1 LKGVFKVIIKILGTG
16 CSKCQALEKETINA
30 LAELNISADV
40 QKVTKMDEI
49 MQYDVMMT
57 PALVIN
63 DKVKSAGKVL
73 QVDQIKELIQ
83 QEV

>member
-1 LKGVFKVIIKILGTG
+1 MIIKILGTG
-16 CSKCQALEKETINA
+16 CSKCQALEKDTINA
-30 LAELNISADV
+30 LAELNVAADV

-49 MQYDVMMT
+49 MKYDVMLT

-63 DKVKSAGKVL
+63 DKVKASGKVL
-73 QVDQIKELIQ
+73 KIEEIKELIQ

>member
-1 LKGVFKVIIKILGTG
+1 MKIKILGTG

-30 LAELNISADV
+30 LAELNVAANV
-40 QKVTKMDEI
+40 QKITKMDEI

-63 DKVKSAGKVL
+63 DQVKSAGKVL
-73 QVDQIKELIQ
+73 KPEEIRALIKQEL
-83 QEV
+83 ES

>member
-1 LKGVFKVIIKILGTG
+1 MIIKILGTG
-16 CSKCQALEKETINA
+16 CSKCDALEKETINA
-30 LAELNISADV
+30 LAELKIAADV

-49 MQYDVMMT
+49 MQYGVMLT

-73 QVDQIKELIQ
+73 NPKQLKELIQ

>member
-1 LKGVFKVIIKILGTG
+1 MIIKILGTG
-16 CSKCQALEKETINA
+16 CSKCQSLEKETIKA
-30 LAELNISADV
+30 LAELNIAADV
-40 QKVTKMDEI
+40 QKITKMDEI

-83 QEV
+83 QEL

>member
-1 LKGVFKVIIKILGTG
+1 VIIKILGTG

-30 LAELNISADV
+30 LAELNVVADV
-40 QKVTKMDEI
+40 QKITKMDEI

-63 DKVKSAGKVL
+63 DQVKSAGKVL
-73 QVDQIKELIQ
+73 KPEEIKELIK
-83 QEV
+83 QEL

>member
-1 LKGVFKVIIKILGTG
+1 MIIKILGTG
-16 CSKCQALEKETINA
+16 CSKCQSLEKETINA
-30 LAELNISADV
+30 LAELNIAADV
-40 QKVTKMDEI
+40 QKVTKMEEI

-73 QVDQIKELIQ
+73 KVEEIKTFIQ
-83 QEV
+83 QEL

>member
-1 LKGVFKVIIKILGTG
+1 MIIKILGTG
-16 CSKCQALEKETINA
+16 CSKCQALEKETIKA
-30 LAELNISADV
+30 LAELNIAAV
-40 QKVTKMDEI
+40 VEKVTKMDEI
-49 MQYDVMMT
+49 MQYDVMIT

-83 QEV
+83 QEI

>member
-1 LKGVFKVIIKILGTG
+1 MMIIKILGTG
-16 CSKCQALEKETINA
+16 CSKCQSLERETINA
-30 LAELNISADV
+30 LAELNVAADV
-40 QKVTKMDEI
+40 KKVTKMDEI

-73 QVDQIKELIQ
+73 KPEQIKELIK
-83 QEV
+83 QEL

>member
-1 LKGVFKVIIKILGTG
+1 MIIKILGTG

-30 LAELNISADV
+30 LAELNVAADV
-40 QKVTKMDEI
+40 QKITRMDEI

-63 DKVKSAGKVL
+63 DQVKSAGKVL
-73 QVDQIKELIQ
+73 KPEEIKALIKKEL
-83 QEV
+83 

>member
-1 LKGVFKVIIKILGTG
+1 MIIKILGTG
-16 CSKCQALEKETINA
+16 CSKCHTLEKETIKA
-30 LAELNISADV
+30 LAELNIDADV

-49 MQYDVMMT
+49 MKYDVMLT

-63 DKVKSAGKVL
+63 DKVKAAGKVL
-73 QVDQIKELIQ
+73 KPDEIKALIQ

>member
-1 LKGVFKVIIKILGTG
+1 MMIIKILGTG
-16 CSKCQALEKETINA
+16 CSKCQSLERETINA
-30 LAELNISADV
+30 LAELNVAADV
-40 QKVTKMDEI
+40 KKVTKMDEI

-73 QVDQIKELIQ
+73 KPEEIKELIK
-83 QEV
+83 QEL